1 MATLF
6 YIVGATFVI
15 SLISLLG
22 AILISRDGKFLNKIT
37 FLLVGLSTGTLLG
50 SAFLH
55 LIPESLEF
63 LGIETVSLVMLLS
76 FATFFLIEKLLH
88 WHHCHDGECD
98 IHQFG
103 YVNLLGDAFH
113 NFIDGL
119 IIAASF
125 SVSIELG
132 IISSTAI
139 ILHEIPQELGDF
151 GVLIHAGIKKQT
163 AIFYNFLVA
172 LMAVGG
178 GGLGYFFL
186 SSSDMLLGYLLPVAA
201 GGFLYI
207 SASDLIPEIRN
218 ETNLAKSLKAFALF
232 LVGIA
237 LMYFLRHG
245 K

>member
-1 MATLF
+1 MNILF

-22 AILISRDGKFLNKIT
+22 AILISRDGKFLGKVT

-50 SAFLH
+50 GAFLH

-63 LGIETVSLVMLLS
+63 LDIETASLVMLAS
-76 FATFFLIEKLLH
+76 FVAFFLVEKLLH

-103 YVNLLGDAFH
+103 HMNLIGDAVH

-125 SVSIELG
+125 SVSVELG
-132 IISSTAI
+132 IISSLAI
-139 ILHEIPQELGDF
+139 VLHEIPQELGDF
-151 GVLIHAGIKKQT
+151 GVLIHAGIKRQT

-172 LMAVGG
+172 IMAVAGG
-178 GGLGYFFL
+178 IIGYLFL
-186 SSSDMLLGYLLPVAA
+186 SSSETLLGYLLPVAA

-207 SASDLIPEIRN
+207 STSDLIPEIRN

-237 LMYFLRHG
+237 LMYFLRH
-245 K
+245 